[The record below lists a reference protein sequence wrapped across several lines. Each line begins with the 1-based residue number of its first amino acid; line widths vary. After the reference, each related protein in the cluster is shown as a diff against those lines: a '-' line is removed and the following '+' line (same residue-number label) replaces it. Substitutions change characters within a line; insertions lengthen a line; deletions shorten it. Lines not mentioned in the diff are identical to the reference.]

1 MAIQTVPGWES
12 IAGGLGASLWNRALV
27 RKFNAGTC
35 LREICDTSGEKQLTT
50 GGVELIYNVVPTL
63 TVRNYIQGE
72 ELVYERKLPTK
83 VVLTPD
89 IIKYIAFTEND
100 IDHIQSFDKKYSQE
114 LMDQNM
120 PVLKASVEEE
130 VFEGV
135 IADVDPAN
143 TGIAAGHKSGAFNV
157 GSPDAPVTITKDT
170 VLPLFTR
177 MEGVLREW
185 DIPVD
190 GNQFVVV
197 DNVGASFLKQSDLAD
212 ASYTG
217 DGTSILLNGRMD
229 RPVSNLRPYFANSCY
244 RDGDVVAWYFGHK
257 KGTGYVV
264 QWQKIEDTRKPETI
278 ETYWR
283 SFFLCGFKVLI
294 PQYVGVAYVTY

>member
-1 MAIQTVPGWES
+1 MVIQTVPDWVS
-12 IAGGLGASLWNRALV
+12 INGGLGLSVWNRSLV

-35 LREICDTSGEKQLTT
+35 LREICDTSGEKQLTA

-63 TVRNYIQGE
+63 TVRNHVQGSP
-72 ELVYERKLPTK
+72 LVYERKLPTK
-83 VVLTPD
+83 VTLTPD
-89 IIKYIAFTEND
+89 IVKYIAFTEND
-100 IDHIQSFDKKYSQE
+100 IDKVQSFDKKYSQE

-130 VFEGV
+130 VFAGV
-135 IADVDPAN
+135 IADVDAAN
-143 TGIAAGHKSGAFNV
+143 TGIAAGHKSASLNL
-157 GSPDAPVTITKDT
+157 GSPDSPITITKDT
-170 VLPLFTR
+170 ILPLFTR
-177 MEGVLREW
+177 MEAALREW

-190 GNQFVVV
+190 GNQFAVV
-197 DNVGASFLKQSDLAD
+197 DNVGAAYLKQSDLAD

-217 DGTSILLNGRMD
+217 DGKSILLNGRMD
-229 RPVSNLRPYFANSCY
+229 RPVSNLRPYFANSNY

-257 KGTGYVV
+257 RGTGYCV
-264 QWQKIEDTRKPETI
+264 QWQKIEPLRDKDTI

-283 SFFLCGFKVLI
+283 SFFLCGYKVLL